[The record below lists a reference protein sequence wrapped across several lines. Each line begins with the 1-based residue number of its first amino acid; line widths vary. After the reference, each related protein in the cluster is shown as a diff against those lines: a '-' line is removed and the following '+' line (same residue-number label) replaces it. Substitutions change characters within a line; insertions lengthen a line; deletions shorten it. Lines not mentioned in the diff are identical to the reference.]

1 LLITGLEV
9 IGLKI
14 RLAYTKKKEAKY
26 IAHLDL
32 ARMFDR
38 ALRRA
43 QLQVAFS
50 EGFNPHPKIAFGP
63 PLPVGVESEREF
75 VDIELKEPVEF
86 NRGFLTQ
93 VVTKLQKQMPPGID
107 LIDAA
112 VRPQRDDALM
122 AVINR
127 AHYKAEVPFRE
138 AVTADILDQACRNW
152 LAREEVLI
160 ERAKDKNSK
169 NPKNIRPFVKKLQ
182 ILETRLHPNEQYM
195 ATMFFDLV
203 TGNQGSVRPFEIL
216 ESLAELERLPIDL
229 PGVAIVRVGLYVEKA
244 DGSLFDPLR
253 MLK

>member
-1 LLITGLEV
+1 M

-43 QLQVAFS
+43 QIQVAFS

-75 VDIELKEPVEF
+75 VDIELQEPVEAT
-86 NRGFLTQ
+86 RTFLAE
-93 VVTKLQKQMPPGID
+93 VVARLQKQLPPGID
-107 LIDAA
+107 LSDAA
-112 VRPQRDDALM
+112 IRPQRDEALM

-127 AHYKAEVPFRE
+127 AHYRAEVPFSEPITDAALGR
-138 AVTADILDQACRNW
+138 ACQNW
-152 LAREEVLI
+152 LARKEVLI
-160 ERAKDKNSK
+160 ERAKEKNQKS
-169 NPKNIRPFVKKLQ
+169 PKNIRPFVKKLQ
-182 ILETRLHPNEQYM
+182 ILETRLQPNDQNS
-195 ATMFFDLV
+195 AIMFFALV
-203 TGNQGSVRPFEIL
+203 TGNQGSVRPLEIL
-216 ESLAELERLPIDL
+216 ASLADLERLPVDL
-229 PGVAIVRVGLYVEKA
+229 PGVAITRVGLYVEKA
-244 DGSLFDPLR
+244 DGTLLDPLL